1 MSAFA
6 ERTEMIMT
14 KKTAYEFAYI
24 TFAMFIISCSIY
36 FFLIPSG
43 IVVGSISG
51 LSMVLNQVINL
62 PISLI
67 TFILNIGLLVIGFIF
82 IGKEFGAKTVYTSIL
97 LPVFLAIFEK
107 ICPLSE
113 SLTHNSVYDL
123 VSYTLIIAFGQAML
137 FNVNASSGGLDI
149 VGKIISKYTHLEIGK
164 ALTVCG
170 MITAATS
177 IFVYDISTM
186 IVSLIGTYANG
197 QAVDYFVGGF
207 NKRKRICILSEHYEE
222 IMKYIMEDMNRGVTI
237 YSAVGGFDK
246 TPRIEVVTIMTTSEY
261 KKLLNYLHQSD
272 YKAFVTVST
281 VNEVIGTWNINK
293 NSRKSKQKEV
303 SVLI

>member
-1 MSAFA
+1 
-6 ERTEMIMT
+6 MIMT
-14 KKTAYEFAYI
+14 KKTISEFAYI

-43 IVVGSISG
+43 LVVGRLSG

-62 PISLI
+62 PISVI
-67 TFILNIGLLVIGFIF
+67 TFILNVGLLIIGFIF
-82 IGKEFGAKTVYTSIL
+82 IGKEFGAKTVYTSVL
-97 LPVFLAIFEK
+97 LPLFLAVFE
-107 ICPLSE
+107 IVIPLEE
-113 SLTHNSVYDL
+113 SLTQNSVYDL
-123 VSYTLIIAFGQAML
+123 ISYTLIIAFGQAML
-137 FNVNASSGGLDI
+137 FNVNASSGGMDI

-164 ALTVCG
+164 ALTICG
-170 MITAATS
+170 IITAATS

-222 IMKYIMEDMNRGVTI
+222 IMKYIMEDMNRGVTV

-246 TPRIEVVTIMTTSEY
+246 VPKIELVTIMTTSEY

-272 YKAFVTVST
+272 YKVFVTIST

-293 NSRKSKQKEV
+293 GSIKQSLKKK
-303 SVLI
+303 

>member
-1 MSAFA
+1 
-6 ERTEMIMT
+6 MIMT
-14 KKTAYEFAYI
+14 KKTISEFAYI

-62 PISLI
+62 PISVI
-67 TFILNIGLLVIGFIF
+67 TFILNVGLLIIGFIF
-82 IGKEFGAKTVYTSIL
+82 IGKEFGAKTVYTSVL
-97 LPVFLAIFEK
+97 LPLFLAVFE
-107 ICPLSE
+107 IVIPLEE
-113 SLTHNSVYDL
+113 SLTQNSVYDL
-123 VSYTLIIAFGQAML
+123 ISYTLIIAFGQAML
-137 FNVNASSGGLDI
+137 FNVNASSGGMDI

-164 ALTVCG
+164 ALTICG
-170 MITAATS
+170 IITAATS

-207 NKRKRICILSEHYEE
+207 NKRKRTS
-222 IMKYIMEDMNRGVTI
+222 MNNGNFNSLNPFKPITP
-237 YSAVGGFDK
+237 SVGGFDK
-246 TPRIEVVTIMTTSEY
+246 VPKIELVTIMTTSEY

-272 YKAFVTVST
+272 YKVFVTIST

-293 NSRKSKQKEV
+293 GSIKQSLKKK
-303 SVLI
+303 

>member
-1 MSAFA
+1 
-6 ERTEMIMT
+6 MIMT
-14 KKTAYEFAYI
+14 KKTISEFAYI

-62 PISLI
+62 PISVI
-67 TFILNIGLLVIGFIF
+67 TFILNVGLLIIGFIF
-82 IGKEFGAKTVYTSIL
+82 IGKEFGAKTVYTSVL
-97 LPVFLAIFEK
+97 LPLFLAVFE
-107 ICPLSE
+107 IVIPLEE
-113 SLTHNSVYDL
+113 SLTQNSIYDL
-123 VSYTLIIAFGQAML
+123 ISYTLIIAFGQAML
-137 FNVNASSGGLDI
+137 FNVNASSGGMDI

-164 ALTVCG
+164 ALTICG
-170 MITAATS
+170 IITAATS

-222 IMKYIMEDMNRGVTI
+222 IMKYIMEDMNRGVTV

-246 TPRIEVVTIMTTSEY
+246 VPKIELVTIMTTSEY

-272 YKAFVTVST
+272 YKVFVTIST

-293 NSRKSKQKEV
+293 GSIKQSLKKK
-303 SVLI
+303 

>member
-1 MSAFA
+1 
-6 ERTEMIMT
+6 MIMT
-14 KKTAYEFAYI
+14 KKTISEFAYI

-36 FFLIPSG
+36 FFVIPSG

-62 PISLI
+62 PISVI
-67 TFILNIGLLVIGFIF
+67 TFILNVGLLIIGFIF
-82 IGKEFGAKTVYTSIL
+82 IGKEFGAKTVYTSVL
-97 LPVFLAIFEK
+97 LPLFLAVFE
-107 ICPLSE
+107 IVIPLEE
-113 SLTHNSVYDL
+113 SLTQNSVYDL
-123 VSYTLIIAFGQAML
+123 ISYTLIIAFGQAML
-137 FNVNASSGGLDI
+137 FNVNASSGGMDI

-164 ALTVCG
+164 ALTICG
-170 MITAATS
+170 IITAATS

-222 IMKYIMEDMNRGVTI
+222 IMKYIMEDMNRGVTV

-246 TPRIEVVTIMTTSEY
+246 VSKIELVTIMTTSEY

-272 YKAFVTVST
+272 YKVFVTIST

-293 NSRKSKQKEV
+293 GSIKQSLKKK
-303 SVLI
+303 

>member
-1 MSAFA
+1 
-6 ERTEMIMT
+6 MIMT
-14 KKTAYEFAYI
+14 KKIISEFAYI

-62 PISLI
+62 PISVI
-67 TFILNIGLLVIGFIF
+67 TFILNVGLLIIGFIF
-82 IGKEFGAKTVYTSIL
+82 IGKEFGAKTVYTSVL
-97 LPVFLAIFEK
+97 LPLFLAVFE
-107 ICPLSE
+107 IVIPLEE
-113 SLTHNSVYDL
+113 SLTQNNVYDL
-123 VSYTLIIAFGQAML
+123 ISYTLIIAFGQAML
-137 FNVNASSGGLDI
+137 FNVNASSGGMDI

-164 ALTVCG
+164 ALTICG
-170 MITAATS
+170 IITAATS

-222 IMKYIMEDMNRGVTI
+222 IMKYIMEDMNRGVTV

-246 TPRIEVVTIMTTSEY
+246 VPKIELVTIMTTSEY

-272 YKAFVTVST
+272 YKVFVTIST

-293 NSRKSKQKEV
+293 GSIKQSLKKK
-303 SVLI
+303 

>member
-1 MSAFA
+1 
-6 ERTEMIMT
+6 MIMT
-14 KKTAYEFAYI
+14 KKTISEFAYI

-51 LSMVLNQVINL
+51 LSMVLNQMINL
-62 PISLI
+62 PISVI
-67 TFILNIGLLVIGFIF
+67 TFILNVGLLIIGFIF
-82 IGKEFGAKTVYTSIL
+82 IGKEFGAKTVYTSVL
-97 LPVFLAIFEK
+97 LPLFLAVFE
-107 ICPLSE
+107 IVIPLEE
-113 SLTHNSVYDL
+113 SLTQNSVYDL
-123 VSYTLIIAFGQAML
+123 ISYTLIIAFGQAML
-137 FNVNASSGGLDI
+137 FNVNASSGGMDI

-164 ALTVCG
+164 ALTICG
-170 MITAATS
+170 IITAATS

-222 IMKYIMEDMNRGVTI
+222 IMKYIMEDMNRGVTV

-246 TPRIEVVTIMTTSEY
+246 VPKIELVTIMTTSEY

-272 YKAFVTVST
+272 YKVFVTIST

-293 NSRKSKQKEV
+293 GSIKQSLKKK
-303 SVLI
+303 

>member
-1 MSAFA
+1 
-6 ERTEMIMT
+6 MIMT
-14 KKTAYEFAYI
+14 KKTISEFAYI

-62 PISLI
+62 PISVI
-67 TFILNIGLLVIGFIF
+67 TFILNVGLLIIGFIF
-82 IGKEFGAKTVYTSIL
+82 IGKEFGAKTVYTSVL
-97 LPVFLAIFEK
+97 LPLFLAVFE
-107 ICPLSE
+107 IVIPLEE
-113 SLTHNSVYDL
+113 SLTQNSIYDL
-123 VSYTLIIAFGQAML
+123 ISYTLIIAFGQAML
-137 FNVNASSGGLDI
+137 FNVNASSGGMDI

-164 ALTVCG
+164 ALTICG
-170 MITAATS
+170 IITAATS

-222 IMKYIMEDMNRGVTI
+222 IMKYEDMNRGVTV

-246 TPRIEVVTIMTTSEY
+246 VPKIELVTIMTTSEY

-272 YKAFVTVST
+272 YKVFVTIST

-293 NSRKSKQKEV
+293 GSIKQSLKKK
-303 SVLI
+303 

>member
-1 MSAFA
+1 M
-6 ERTEMIMT
+6 TMT
-14 KKTAYEFAYI
+14 KKTVSEFAYI

-51 LSMVLNQVINL
+51 LSMVLNQVIHL
-62 PISLI
+62 PISVI
-67 TFILNIGLLVIGFIF
+67 TFILNVGLLIIGFIF
-82 IGKEFGAKTVYTSIL
+82 IGKEFGAKTVYTSVL
-97 LPVFLAIFEK
+97 LPLFLAVFE
-107 ICPLSE
+107 IVIPLEE
-113 SLTHNSVYDL
+113 SLTQNSVYDL
-123 VSYTLIIAFGQAML
+123 ISYTLIIAFGQAML
-137 FNVNASSGGLDI
+137 FNVNASSGGMDI

-164 ALTVCG
+164 ALTICG
-170 MITAATS
+170 IITAATS

-222 IMKYIMEDMNRGVTI
+222 IMKYIMEDMNRGVTV

-246 TPRIEVVTIMTTSEY
+246 VPKIELVTIMTTSEY

-272 YKAFVTVST
+272 YKAFVTIST

-293 NSRKSKQKEV
+293 GSIKQSLKKK
-303 SVLI
+303 